1 MMLKSY
7 EAIYENGQ
15 VKWLSDAAP
24 VTSARVIVTVLE
36 ETVPPVKRRIHA
48 AVIASKARILGDLVS
63 PIVDEQDWECLQ
75 LGSNR

>member
-15 VKWLSDAAP
+15 VKWLSDAPP

-36 ETVPPVKRRIHA
+36 ETVSDVKRRIPA
-48 AVIASKARILGDLVS
+48 AAIAGKARILGDLIS
-63 PIVDEQDWECLQ
+63 PVVDEQDWECLK
-75 LGSNR
+75 